1 MMMDDRVFSLG
12 RMDLVVYLKVCTITN
27 MDLLVAVHWRRHS
40 HESPVR
46 WSWAASGM
54 PAQVNSQFLVTLWH
68 GGER

>member
-46 WSWAASGM
+46 WSWAAV
-54 PAQVNSQFLVTLWH
+54 PCQL
-68 GGER
+68 R